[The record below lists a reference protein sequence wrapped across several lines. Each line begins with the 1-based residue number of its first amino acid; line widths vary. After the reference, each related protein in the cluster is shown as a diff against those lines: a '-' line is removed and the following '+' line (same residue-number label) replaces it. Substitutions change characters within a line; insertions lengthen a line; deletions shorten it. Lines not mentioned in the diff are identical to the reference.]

1 MNAPVL
7 FERHAAANGS
17 VVGVA
22 TLNVPQA
29 LNALSLEMIRLLS
42 TQLEAW
48 RHDPD
53 VACVVLRGA
62 GGKAFCA
69 GGDVVALYHAIR
81 AGDQSLGDT
90 FFAEEYVLDHA
101 IHTYPKPILLW
112 GHGIVMG
119 GGVGLMA
126 GASHR
131 VVTER
136 SRIAMPEI
144 TIGLYPDVGGSWFLS
159 RLPGRLGIYL
169 GLTGASFNAA
179 DALYVGLADFALP
192 SQAGET
198 LLADVAALAWQG
210 EGEADKRVLSAFLR
224 ERSRAAELELA
235 PSPIRE
241 HFETIQTLTDYDTV
255 DEMVAAIVGY
265 DGEDDWLR
273 GGAQKLAAGSPTS
286 MRLIVE
292 MQRRA
297 KHLSLREA
305 FDMELTVS
313 RQCCRQHDFPE
324 GVRALL
330 VEKDN
335 QPQWQP
341 ARLADVRA
349 ADIDRFFVDPAGV

>member
-7 FERHAAANGS
+7 FERHVAANGR

-29 LNALSLEMIRLLS
+29 LNALSLEMIRLLAP
-42 TQLEAW
+42 QFDAW
-48 RHDPD
+48 RHDDD

-69 GGDVVALYHAIR
+69 GGDVVALYHAIQ

-90 FFAEEYVLDHA
+90 FFAEEYALDYV
-101 IHTYPKPILLW
+101 IHTYPKPILVW

-136 SRIAMPEI
+136 SRIAMPEV

-159 RLPGRLGIYL
+159 RLPGRLGVYL

-198 LLADVAALAWQG
+198 LVADLGTLPWQG
-210 EGEADKRVLSAFLR
+210 EGEADKHVLSAFLR
-224 ERSRAAELELA
+224 ERSRAAAMALPA
-235 PSPIRE
+235 SPIRD
-241 HFETIQTLTDYDTV
+241 HFDTIQVLTDYDTV
-255 DEMVAAIVGY
+255 DEIVAAIVGY
-265 DGEDDWLR
+265 DGPDEWLR
-273 GGAQKLAAGSPTS
+273 GGAHKLAAGSPTS

-297 KHLSLREA
+297 KHLSLREV
-305 FDMELTVS
+305 FEMELTVS
-313 RQCCRQHDFPE
+313 RQCCRYHDFPE

-330 VEKDN
+330 VDKDN
-335 QPQWQP
+335 QPVWQP
-341 ARLADVRA
+341 AWLADVRA
-349 ADIDRFFVDPAGV
+349 EDVERFFVEPAVH